1 MTPANL
7 CRCGSPAWTVHPDY
21 QVLHITIRTRST
33 EQANALAGCSMDSA
47 FLHEEALSNI
57 QANKAQIWTLAAVA
71 LLFSAEGRQPCP
83 LVGLLSFV
91 QLELRRSIS
100 TRQPKFAARR
110 GLSWPSRPK
119 SGLCGLTAG
128 SLPTSQY
135 SRCGVLSLSVML
147 SGRRCA
153 RSAACSTTL
162 DA

>member
-7 CRCGSPAWTVHPDY
+7 CRCGSPASTVHPDY

-33 EQANALAGCSMDSA
+33 EQANALEGCSMDSA

-57 QANKAQIWTLAAVA
+57 QANKAHIWTLAAVGLCFVLRGA
-71 LLFSAEGRQPCP
+71 NPAPG
-83 LVGLLSFV
+83 GLLSFV
-91 QLELRRSIS
+91 QLELRRPIS

-110 GLSWPSRPK
+110 GLSWPLRPK

-153 RSAACSTTL
+153 CSAACTTTL